1 MRSINKNRP
10 DPTNRNRAEWAALA
24 VRRFAEITGSD
35 LYEEAIMDLLVD
47 LRHLCSRESL
57 DWEYILHKANLHYR
71 EEVLGARDGDS

>member
-1 MRSINKNRP
+1 MC
-10 DPTNRNRAEWAALA
+10 PTNRNRTEWAALA

-35 LYEEAIMDLLVD
+35 LYDDAITDLLVD
-47 LRHLCSRESL
+47 LRHLCSRENL